1 MKSTGMND
9 AQFLEILEKVL
20 PKATSD
26 NRLASLIYDKVLEEV
41 RFRNNLKSFEKYCTE
56 GSLPNLEPETV
67 KEFREQLVSK
77 FMNADV
83 RVEPSEKG
91 DAVAIEIELPDRK
104 ITNRLKVVP
113 PGEEEEEE
121 VKGKFVPLPVALP
134 EDPGLFWILA
144 RREDIG
150 PDEAGILLTS
160 AEEEFWETK
169 AGLKLQKDRV
179 EKSFAEFI
187 ANVPAAALLERGL
200 KRHYKEPEPSKIL
213 HRGPVADQVK
223 QRAKNAA

>member
-26 NRLASLIYDKVLEEV
+26 SRLASLIYDKVLEEV

-77 FMNADV
+77 FTNADV

-113 PGEEEEEE
+113 PGEEEED
-121 VKGKFVPLPVALP
+121 VKAKFVPLPVALP
-134 EDPGLFWILA
+134 EDPTLFWILA
-144 RREDIG
+144 RREDLG

-179 EKSFAEFI
+179 EKTFAEFI

-200 KRHYKEPEPSKIL
+200 KRHYKEPEPAKVL
-213 HRGPVADQVK
+213 HRGPVADQLK